1 MSFDNYQYAAPF
13 GAQTRNPF
21 NYAKVEQIGRDSST
35 AWLTLDE
42 ITQQL
47 NLFQDESQDTYLSS
61 LELATRQAIEDYLG
75 MSIFPVSYRVWYGSE
90 SLVASP
96 ISFDLPEVS
105 QNFYA
110 NQAAV
115 TIDSVGYWNDAFPP
129 VFMTLPSS
137 SYYYDASG
145 NKVIVNNLPTDVNS
159 VMTAPIIVQYTTVA
173 NPLSA
178 YPVIKQAGLLL
189 LTHLYNNRA
198 NATETKL
205 KDIPFGVTT
214 LLRPYKPLIM

>member
-159 VMTAPIIVQYTTVA
+159 VMTAPIIVQYTTVS
-173 NPLSA
+173 NPLAA

-214 LLRPYKPLIM
+214 LLRLYKPLIM

>member
-21 NYAKVEQIGRDSST
+21 NYAKVEQIDRDSVT
-35 AWLTLDE
+35 PWLTLDE

-47 NLFQDESQDTYLSS
+47 NLFQDESQDIYLRG
-61 LELATRQAIEDYLG
+61 LEVATRQAIEDYLG
-75 MSIFPVSYRVWYGSE
+75 MSILPVTYRVWYGSE

-96 ISFDLPEVS
+96 ISLDLPEVS
-105 QNFYA
+105 QNFYP
-110 NQAAV
+110 NQPGV
-115 TIDSVGYWNDAFPP
+115 VINTVGYWNDAFPP
-129 VFMTLPSS
+129 VFTTLASS
-137 SYYYDASG
+137 SYYYDPSG

-159 VMTAPIIVQYTTVA
+159 VMTAPIIVEYQTVA
-173 NPLSA
+173 NPLSN

-214 LLRPYKPLIM
+214 LLRSYKPLVM

>member
-1 MSFDNYQYAAPF
+1 MSVDNYQYAAPF

-21 NYAKVEQIGRDSST
+21 NYAKVEQIGRDSVT

-75 MSIFPVSYRVWYGSE
+75 MSIFPASYRVWYGSE

-96 ISFDLPEVS
+96 ISLDLPEVS
-105 QNFYA
+105 QNLYN
-110 NQAAV
+110 NQPGV
-115 TIDSVGYWNDAFPP
+115 TINSVGYWNDAFPP
-129 VFMTLPSS
+129 VFTTLAST

-173 NPLSA
+173 NPLAA

-198 NATETKL
+198 NSTATQL

-214 LLRPYKPLIM
+214 LLRSYKPLVM

>member
-1 MSFDNYQYAAPF
+1 MAFDNYQYAAPF

-21 NYAKVEQIGRDSST
+21 NYAKFEQIGRDSVT
-35 AWLTLDE
+35 PWLTLDE

-47 NLFQDESQDTYLSS
+47 NLFQDESQDTYLTS

-110 NQAAV
+110 NEAAV

-137 SYYYDASG
+137 SYYYDNSG

-173 NPLSA
+173 NPLAA

-198 NATETKL
+198 NSTTVQL

-214 LLRPYKPLIM
+214 LLRSYKPLVM

>member
-1 MSFDNYQYAAPF
+1 MSVDNYQYAAPF

-35 AWLTLDE
+35 QWLTLDE
-42 ITQQL
+42 MTNQL
-47 NLFQDESQDTYLSS
+47 NLFDDTSQDTYIANLGI
-61 LELATRQAIEDYLG
+61 ATRQAIEDYLG
-75 MSIFPVSYRVWYGSE
+75 MSILPVTYRVWYGSE

-96 ISFDLPEVS
+96 ISLDLPEVS
-105 QNFYA
+105 QNTTPS
-110 NQAAV
+110 QPGV
-115 TIDSVGYWNDAFPP
+115 TISSVGYWNDAFPP
-129 VFMTLPSS
+129 VFQTITNTN
-137 SYYYDASG
+137 YYYDASG
-145 NKVIVNNLPTDVNS
+145 NKVIVNNLPTDVNT
-159 VMTAPIIVQYTTVA
+159 VMTAPIIVEYSTVA
-173 NPLSA
+173 NPLAA

-214 LLRPYKPLIM
+214 LLRPYKPLVM